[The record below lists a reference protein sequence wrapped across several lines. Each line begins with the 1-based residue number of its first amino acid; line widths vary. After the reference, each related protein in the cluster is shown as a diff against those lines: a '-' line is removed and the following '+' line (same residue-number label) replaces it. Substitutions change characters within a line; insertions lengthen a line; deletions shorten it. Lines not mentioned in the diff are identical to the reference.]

1 MDSGTAVAEGELANE
16 HDERAEHA
24 ERHEWHRR
32 GMLHPADIEALVHRR
47 LAENLPHDP
56 VYADFF
62 GPVSRPREPDRE
74 R

>member
-1 MDSGTAVAEGELANE
+1 MGTFERSD
-16 HDERAEHA
+16 DEDVVCGHVDDR
-24 ERHEWHRR
+24 REWQRR

>member
-1 MDSGTAVAEGELANE
+1 MGTFERSDDEDVACGHV
-16 HDERAEHA
+16 HDR
-24 ERHEWHRR
+24 REWHRR
-32 GMLHPADIEALVHRR
+32 GMLHPADVEALVHRR

>member
-1 MDSGTAVAEGELANE
+1 MDSGAATATAEGELANE
-16 HDERAEHA
+16 HDEHVD

>member
-1 MDSGTAVAEGELANE
+1 MAADDRVDGACTVADHEL
-16 HDERAEHA
+16 RASPA
-24 ERHEWHRR
+24 EWHRR
-32 GMLHPADIEALVHRR
+32 GMLHPADVEALVHRR

-62 GPVSRPREPDRE
+62 GPVSRPREPE

>member
-1 MDSGTAVAEGELANE
+1 MGPLEPSDDRDVCGEPA
-16 HDERAEHA
+16 D

-47 LAENLPHDP
+47 LVENLPHEP

-62 GPVSRPREPDRE
+62 GPVSRPRERDRE

>member
-1 MDSGTAVAEGELANE
+1 
-16 HDERAEHA
+16 
-24 ERHEWHRR
+24 
-32 GMLHPADIEALVHRR
+32 MLHPADVEALVHRR